1 MSTAN
6 TTDKRDSA
14 QPASLPTGLL
24 GNAARFLLVE
34 RSAIDEAARTVQLAF
49 ASETPVERFYGQE
62 VLDCSARSMRSSR
75 LNSAA
80 PLLLDHNMTDQI
92 GVVESISIGS
102 DKVARA
108 VVRFGKSARADE
120 IFRDVA
126 DGIRQNVSVGY
137 IIHEAK
143 LDSTSSADG
152 DVYRVVDWEPYEISI
167 VSVPADTSVGVGR
180 SAAALVAPATQ
191 NQQPNQ
197 QLKEREMNIDTTQSI
212 AATAPAAAPVI
223 TVDSRNHAVDIS
235 KIAASI
241 PGAQEVA
248 MRSIQA
254 GHTTEQFQTELIRTM
269 ASKPVPTADIGL
281 TAKET
286 QRYSVV
292 RAINALSSNDAASQ
306 RAAAFEREVSDAV
319 AQKTGKAA
327 RGFYVPSEVQKRDLL
342 VGTPTAGGNTVATNL
357 QSGSFIEALRHA
369 MVIDKLG
376 AVFLSGLVGNIAIP
390 KQTGASTAYW
400 VAENT
405 APTESQQ
412 AIGQITMSPKTIGA
426 FTDISRKLLL
436 QSSIDVE
443 SFVQT
448 DLGKVMGLGIQQA
461 AINGT
466 GAANQPSGIM
476 SLVAATSLGANGA
489 ALDWAKVVALE
500 TLVAA
505 ANADVGSMGYLT
517 NAKVRGALKTTFMDS
532 PGSGMRIWQTGDST
546 PVNGYAATVT
556 NAIPSNTTKGTGTN
570 LSTIMFGNFSD
581 LVIGQWGTL
590 DLMVDPYTGST
601 AGTVRVVVLQDVD
614 IALRRTESFAYY
626 SDVIAA

>member
-1 MSTAN
+1 MSN
-6 TTDKRDSA
+6 TNN
-14 QPASLPTGLL
+14 SLPAGLL

-34 RSAIDEAARTVQLAF
+34 RNAIDEVARTVQLAF
-49 ASETPVERFYGQE
+49 ASETPVDRHYGQE
-62 VLDCSARSMRSSR
+62 VLDCNLKAMRQGR
-75 LNSAA
+75 LKSAA
-80 PLLLDHNMTDQI
+80 PLLLDHNSTDQI
-92 GVVESISIGS
+92 GVIESISIGT

-120 IFRDVA
+120 IFQDVV

-143 LDSTSSADG
+143 LDSMTLEDG
-152 DVYRVVDWEPYEISI
+152 DVYRITDWEPFEISI
-167 VSVPADTSVGVGR
+167 VSVPADASVGVGR
-180 SAAALVAPATQ
+180 SAQSAQATTAPPITLD
-191 NQQPNQ
+191 QQPQ
-197 QLKEREMNIDTTQSI
+197 ERQMTDTTNT
-212 AATAPAAAPVI
+212 TAPVANPAAASPTI

-235 KIAASI
+235 KIAAGI

-248 MRSIQA
+248 MRSIQS
-254 GHTTEQFQTELIRTM
+254 GHTTEQFQDALIRHM
-269 ASKPVPTADIGL
+269 ASKPVPTADVGL

-292 RAINALSSNDAASQ
+292 RAINALSSHDAASQ

-327 RGFYVPSEVQKRDLL
+327 RGFYVPSEVQRRDLL
-342 VGTPTAGGNTVATNL
+342 VGTPTAGGNMVATNL
-357 QSGSFIEALRHA
+357 QSGSFIDALRNA

-376 AVFLSGLVGNIAIP
+376 AIFLSGLVGNIAIP
-390 KQTGASTAYW
+390 KQTAASTAYW
-400 VAENT
+400 VAENSS
-405 APTESQQ
+405 PTESQQ

-448 DLGKVMGLGIQQA
+448 DLGKVLGLGIQQA

-476 SLVAATSLGANGA
+476 TLAAATSLGTNGA

-500 TLVAA
+500 TLVAS
-505 ANADVGSMGYLT
+505 ANADGGSMGYLT
-517 NAKVRGALKTTFMDS
+517 NAKVRGALKTTFMDG
-532 PGSGMRIWQTGDST
+532 PGSGMRIWQPGDSN
-546 PVNGYAATVT
+546 PVNGYSATVT
-556 NAIPSNTTKGTGTN
+556 NAIPSNGTKGTGTN
-570 LSTIMFGNFSD
+570 LSTLIFGNFAD

-601 AGTVRVVVLQDVD
+601 AGTVRVVALQDVD
-614 IALRRTESFAYY
+614 IAMRRTESFAYF